1 MPAKRLSMRKIREVL
16 RLHLGLKR
24 SIREVAR
31 SVSVPSSTVGD
42 YLARAKAAGLSWPL
56 ADDLDDTRLEHLL
69 FP

>member
-16 RLHLGLKR
+16 RLNLGLKR

-31 SVSVPSSTVGD
+31 SVSIGPSTVGD

-56 ADDLDDTRLEHLL
+56 DDDLDDTRL
-69 FP
+69 